1 MLGGVAVAG
10 GGVVSWPVASK
21 IVSTCT
27 ESEYKFSETWISE
40 SRLN

>member
-21 IVSTCT
+21 IVST

>member
-21 IVSTCT
+21 IRS
-27 ESEYKFSETWISE
+27 INLARHG
-40 SRLN
+40 SRSLG

>member
-21 IVSTCT
+21 IVST
-27 ESEYKFSETWISE
+27 ESETRSINLARHG
-40 SRLN
+40 SRSLG